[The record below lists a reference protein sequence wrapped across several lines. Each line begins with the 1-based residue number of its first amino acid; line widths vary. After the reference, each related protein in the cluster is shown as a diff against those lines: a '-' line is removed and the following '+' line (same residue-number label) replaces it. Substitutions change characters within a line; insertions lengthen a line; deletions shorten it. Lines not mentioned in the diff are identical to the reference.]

1 MLPLATLCRLLSKP
15 LRLMPTLLK
24 SLTRQSR
31 VKEKAA
37 AVVLA
42 AGAAAVVP
50 AKAVPKV
57 KHLFLPAKVNEPWRK
72 LTVCL

>member
-24 SLTRQSR
+24 SLTKQSR

-42 AGAAAVVP
+42 EEAAAVALEKAAPKAKLPSAP
-50 AKAVPKV
+50 AMANSLRAV
-57 KHLFLPAKVNEPWRK
+57 LSL
-72 LTVCL
+72 L

>member
-24 SLTRQSR
+24 SLTKQSR

-37 AVVLA
+37 VVLA
-42 AGAAAVVP
+42 AEAAAVALEKAAPKAKLPSAP
-50 AKAVPKV
+50 AMANSLRAV
-57 KHLFLPAKVNEPWRK
+57 LSL
-72 LTVCL
+72 L